1 MKQQYFLISP
11 AIQRNCLQ
19 FIAALPAGS
28 ECNLVVEIREKKRND
43 EQNKRFHA
51 MCADVAAQVQY
62 MGKKLSASAWKV
74 LFISGHSIATGGGA
88 EIVSGLEGEFCNIRE
103 ASAKM
108 SVKRM
113 ASLISYVEAWGVQN
127 GVVFRNDYGEMS

>member
-28 ECNLVVEIREKKRND
+28 ECNLMVEIREKTRND
-43 EQNKRFHA
+43 AQNAKLHA
-51 MCADVAAQVQY
+51 MFSD
-62 MGKKLSASAWKV
+62 LSAQAKWSGEVLTLEQWKV
-74 LFISGHSIATGGGA
+74 LMISAHTVATGEPNLLTVG
-88 EIVSGLEGEFCNIRE
+88 IEGEVVNLRE
-103 ASAKM
+103 SSAKM

-113 ASLISYVEAWGVQN
+113 ASLIEYVTAWGVQN
-127 GVVFRNDYGEMS
+127 GVVFRDGVWGE